1 MWQFCYDKF
10 AVSDTYWSQG
20 SPSIFMVTAF
30 GDMGLDNAVNICQL
44 PPHPHCIT
52 LKKMAALFIWTST
65 GWLLCE
71 YEFIKK
77 NTFAI
82 VGTCLCVLVFMFVT
96 LLRVHLCAHLCE
108 FVCSFMW
115 ICVFIYVN
123 LSGWRFSFWAY
134 VCVGVC
140 LSAFSLIHLIRFLL
154 IHSLYL
160 WKKVL
165 CFSPHHSVCLSVCV
179 RVCVC
184 VCVCVSFIKFV
195 TKWLD
200 LSTRHQV
207 RLLPLTIAQHCNTIK
222 IIRFRFRFIWAIKTK
237 SHYGPNSWTD
247 SHQTSTACSLTQ
259 RTTYILRFLRSID
272 RSRFYA
278 HFSDHWSSPK
288 N

>member
-1 MWQFCYDKF
+1 MSCAECEEAIHQRALLLFPAVYTTWEALNDGKYTDAAANVCYDKF
-10 AVSDTYWSQG
+10 SVSDTYWSQG

-77 NTFAI
+77 K
-82 VGTCLCVLVFMFVT
+82 
-96 LLRVHLCAHLCE
+96 HLCNRWNLFMCVSFYVCNLAS
-108 FVCSFMW
+108 CSFVRSFVW

-165 CFSPHHSVCLSVCV
+165 CFSPHHSVCL
-179 RVCVC
+179 CVC
-184 VCVCVSFIKFV
+184 LCVCVSV
-195 TKWLD
+195 C
-200 LSTRHQV
+200 LSVCHHV
-207 RLLPLTIAQHCNTIK
+207 RGEMAGLSNMVSSEVNTI
-222 IIRFRFRFIWAIKTK
+222 
-237 SHYGPNSWTD
+237 Y
-247 SHQTSTACSLTQ
+247 
-259 RTTYILRFLRSID
+259 
-272 RSRFYA
+272 
-278 HFSDHWSSPK
+278 K
-288 N
+288 NLKMQY